1 MPTVPT
7 IAGRP
12 RCPTGLISHVAV
24 GATPTPAPIFAERSL
39 EVRHSAWDRDHACA
53 SHAAPTKFLFQVC
66 GSVSGAQAREA
77 GEAGANPA
85 HLTTARGDE
94 VVESALCRREV
105 SRCESD
111 HERHFSS
118 RCRLAAMAAGLHPA
132 IPGVQVPPPR
142 PLPGSSTVERPPVKR
157 RDVGAN
163 PTPAAI
169 FVGETASD
177 VTCPT
182 CRHCSEHHRGRRP
195 ISRAFRSGSVRVER
209 PKLLGARP

>member
-1 MPTVPT
+1 MKVSTERSGDG
-7 IAGRP
+7 AAEGGGRSP
-12 RCPTGLISHVAV
+12 ERSEPISPLSKGSQSVQV
-24 GATPTPAPIFAERSL
+24 RSRAPIL
-39 EVRHSAWDRDHACA
+39 
-53 SHAAPTKFLFQVC
+53 
-66 GSVSGAQAREA
+66 
-77 GEAGANPA
+77 
-85 HLTTARGDE
+85 
-94 VVESALCRREV
+94 
-105 SRCESD
+105 
-111 HERHFSS
+111 S

-132 IPGVQVPPPR
+132 STGVQVPPPR

-195 ISRAFRSGSVRVER
+195 NFARVPFGNGALNGRSSSEQGPEDRKDNDMIAVALVVAWFAVVGLVLIARADYGRR
-209 PKLLGARP
+209 PLTR